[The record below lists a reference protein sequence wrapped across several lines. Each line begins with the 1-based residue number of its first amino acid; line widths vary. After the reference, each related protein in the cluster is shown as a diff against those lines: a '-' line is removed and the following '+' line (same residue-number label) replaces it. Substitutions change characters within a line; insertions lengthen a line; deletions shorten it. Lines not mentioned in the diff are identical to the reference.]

1 LDAEDIAEGGAPAR
15 ELPPIPTTFWPTY
28 EQERPVPID
37 PSVAIGA
44 EPGDVTFSW
53 TASDVLLYHLALGAG
68 ANPADARELRY
79 TYEHDLQVLPTFAT
93 VAVNLRLFEPPAVSF
108 PGVEIDLAKVL
119 HGKQE
124 VVAHRPISVTGQAVA
139 RSRIV
144 DVFDK
149 GKAAVVVHETAVTG
163 ADGSPLW
170 TSRSSLFARG
180 EGGFGGER
188 GPSDKVETPSGEP
201 DAVIDTPTLPQQA
214 LLYRLCGDRNP
225 LHADPAFAQT
235 AGFDRPI
242 LHGLCTYGIVAKA
255 VTDAFLNGDTSR
267 LGAFS
272 AKFAGV
278 VFPGETLC
286 TRVWQSG
293 ERLIV
298 TTTAPDRAD
307 DPVLTDAV
315 LVTR

>member
-1 LDAEDIAEGGAPAR
+1 
-15 ELPPIPTTFWPTY
+15 
-28 EQERPVPID
+28 VPID

-44 EPGDVTFSW
+44 ELGDVPFSW

-68 ANPADARELRY
+68 AEPTNARELRY
-79 TYEHDLQVLPTFAT
+79 TYEQDLQVLPTFAT
-93 VAVNLRLFEPPAVSF
+93 VAANLRLFEPPAVSF

-124 VVAHRPISVTGQAVA
+124 VVAHRAIPVDGKAVA

-149 GKAAVVVHETAVTG
+149 GKAAVIVQETAVTG
-163 ADGSPLW
+163 SDVGPLW

-188 GPSDKVETPSGEP
+188 GPSDKVEAPSREP

-225 LHADPAFAQT
+225 LHADPGFARS
-235 AGFDRPI
+235 AGFDTPI

-255 VTDAFLNGDTSR
+255 VTDTFLDGDANQVGT
-267 LGAFS
+267 FS
-272 AKFAGV
+272 TKFSGIA
-278 VFPGETLC
+278 FPGETLR
-286 TRVWQSG
+286 TRVWWNEGQ
-293 ERLIV
+293 LIV
-298 TTTAPDRAD
+298 ATTSLDRNEA
-307 DPVLTDAV
+307 PVLSDAV
-315 LVTR
+315 LVLR